1 MAAAQSGLHEIYQQF
16 KTIAYGIW
24 RKRWYMLGTT
34 WLVSLLGWAVVA
46 TMPYKYEA
54 TAQIFVDTETIL
66 PTIARD
72 MGINVDLMRKVEIV
86 RRTLVTRANLE
97 KIIRRSDYLDQLA
110 RSDKDLDSMVGDL
123 TRNIRIFSLDEGMF
137 RIQYE
142 IDDDRL
148 SDRQRAEVAKRVVAN
163 LLSFFLERNTED
175 GRQKSDS
182 AREFIDQKIAE
193 YAQALSDAET
203 SVAKFQQ
210 ENIEYLGS
218 QGSFI
223 SRLDG
228 AKADRRRT
236 SNLIAESQVTLQ
248 TLQSQIQNVPA
259 TVREA
264 RSSRAGGGSS
274 GSGDPL
280 EERIS
285 DLEKKLDQLKVLGLK
300 DRHPDVVNVT
310 RQIDALKL
318 ELKDKQ
324 EALAAELQGSAEA
337 GRNSTLT
344 TETPNR
350 LYEQLMLQIIQTTT
364 EIETLKQRE
373 SEQRKLVAEMEE
385 KAKRVPEIEAE
396 ESKLKRDYRSLRQQY
411 NEFVQQKQDLDLR
424 ADVEATDEALSL
436 RVVEEPITPQRPS
449 GPPRLLFF
457 ALAFVGGLMAG
468 LGVAVV
474 LSQLRPVVITVD
486 QLRAHFDMPILGN
499 VTKAMSEDENR
510 QRSVELLSFAGGTL
524 LLIVIFVSLLAFD
537 IFGGPAVG

>member
-1 MAAAQSGLHEIYQQF
+1 MASAQSGLHELFQQV

-24 RKRWYMLGTT
+24 RKRWYMLATT
-34 WLVSLLGWAVVA
+34 WLVSLMSWALIA

-86 RRTLVTRANLE
+86 RRTLVTRSNLE

-110 RSDKDLDSMVGDL
+110 RSDSEMDALVGDL
-123 TRNIRIFSLDEGMF
+123 TRDIRIISLDEGMF

-182 AREFIDQKIAE
+182 AREFLDQKIQE
-193 YAQALSDAET
+193 YAKRLSDAET
-203 SVAKFQQ
+203 AVAKFQQ
-210 ENIEYLGS
+210 DNIEYLGT
-218 QGSFI
+218 QGTFI
-223 SRLDG
+223 QRLDG
-228 AKADRRRT
+228 AKEQRRRT
-236 SNLIAESQVTLQ
+236 SNLIAEAQVTLQ
-248 TLQSQIQNVPA
+248 TLQNQIQNVPA
-259 TVREA
+259 TIREA
-264 RSSRAGGGSS
+264 RSSRGGSRS
-274 GSGDPL
+274 GEQDPL
-280 EERIS
+280 EERIA
-285 DLEKKLDQLKVLGLK
+285 DLEKKYDQLKVLGLK

-310 RQIDALKL
+310 RQIEALKA

-324 EALAAELQGSAEA
+324 DALAAELQGSADA

-350 LYEQLMLQIIQTTT
+350 LYEQLMLQIIETKTQL
-364 EIETLKQRE
+364 ETLKQRE
-373 SEQRKLVAEMEE
+373 SEQRKMVGEMEE

-396 ESKLKRDYRSLRQQY
+396 ENRLKRDYRATREQY

-424 ADVEATDEALSL
+424 TDVEATDEAMSL

-449 GPPRLLFF
+449 GPPRLFFF
-457 ALAFVGGLMAG
+457 AGAFVGALIVG
-468 LGVAVV
+468 LGVALI

-486 QLRAHFDMPILGN
+486 QLRAHFDMPVLGN
-499 VTKAMSEDENR
+499 VTKSMSEDENR
-510 QRSVELLSFAGGTL
+510 QRSFELLGFAGATL
-524 LLIVIFVSLLAFD
+524 LLFIIFVSLLALD
-537 IFGGPAVG
+537 VFGGPSVG

>member
-1 MAAAQSGLHEIYQQF
+1 MAAAESGLHELYQQL
-16 KTIAYGIW
+16 KTISYGIW

-34 WLVSLLGWAVVA
+34 WLVSVLGWALIA
-46 TMPYKYEA
+46 TMPYKYES

-86 RRTLVTRANLE
+86 RRTLVTRSNLE

-110 RSDKDLDSMVGDL
+110 RTDSDMDQLVGNL
-123 TRNIRIFSLDEGMF
+123 TRDIRIFSLDEGMF
-137 RIQYE
+137 RIHYE

-175 GRQKSDS
+175 GRQKSEN
-182 AREFIDQKIAE
+182 AREFLDQKIQE
-193 YAQALSDAET
+193 YAKRLSDAET
-203 SVAKFQQ
+203 TVAKFQQ
-210 ENIEYLGS
+210 DNIEYLGT

-223 SRLDG
+223 SRLDTS
-228 AKADRRRT
+228 KENRRKT

-248 TLQSQIQNVPA
+248 TLQNQIQNVPA
-259 TVREA
+259 TIREA
-264 RSSRAGGGSS
+264 RSSRS
-274 GSGDPL
+274 GSRGEDQDPL
-280 EERIS
+280 EERIA
-285 DLEKKLDQLKVLGLK
+285 DLEKKLDQLKVLGLR

-310 RQIDALKL
+310 RQIDALKG

-324 EALAAELQGSAEA
+324 DALAAELEGSADA

-350 LYEQLMLQIIQTTT
+350 LYEQLMLQIIETKTQL
-364 EIETLKQRE
+364 ETLKQRE
-373 SEQRKLVAEMEE
+373 SDQRKAVAEMEE

-396 ESKLKRDYRSLRQQY
+396 ENRLKRDYRALREQY

-424 ADVEATDEALSL
+424 TDVEATDEALSL

-457 ALAFVGGLMAG
+457 AGAFVGALIAG
-468 LGVAVV
+468 LGAALV

-486 QLRAHFDMPILGN
+486 QLKSHFDMPVLGN

-510 QRSVELLSFAGGTL
+510 QRSFELLGFAGATL
-524 LLIVIFVSLLAFD
+524 LLLVIFVSLLALD
-537 IFGGPAVG
+537 VFGAPSV

>member
-1 MAAAQSGLHEIYQQF
+1 MAVAQSGLHEVYQQV
-16 KTIAYGIW
+16 KAIAYGIW
-24 RKRWYMLGTT
+24 RKKWYMLGTT

-66 PTIARD
+66 PSIARD

-86 RRTLVTRANLE
+86 RRTLVTRSNLE

-110 RSDKDLDSMVGDL
+110 RSDKDLDALVADL
-123 TRNIRIFSLDEGMF
+123 GKSIRIFSLDKGMF

-182 AREFIDQKIAE
+182 AREFIDQKIQE
-193 YAQALSDAET
+193 YAKRLSDAET
-203 SVAKFQQ
+203 AVAKFQQ
-210 ENIEYLGS
+210 DNIEYTGAS
-218 QGSFI
+218 GSFVQ
-223 SRLDG
+223 RLET
-228 AKADRRRT
+228 AKTNRRKT
-236 SNLIAESQVTLQ
+236 SNLIAESQVTLD
-248 TLQSQIQNVPA
+248 TLEEQIKNVPP
-259 TVREA
+259 TIREA
-264 RSSRAGGGSS
+264 RSSRTGRMGGDQ
-274 GSGDPL
+274 DPL
-280 EERIS
+280 ESRIA

-318 ELKDKQ
+318 ELADKQ
-324 EALAAELQGSAEA
+324 EALAAELQGSADA
-337 GRNSTLT
+337 GRNSNLT

-350 LYEQLMLQIIQTTT
+350 LYEQLMLQIIQTRT
-364 EIETLKQRE
+364 ELETLKQRE
-373 SEQRKLVAEMEE
+373 SEQRKAVSEMEE

-396 ESKLKRDYRSLRQQY
+396 ESRLKRDYQALRQQY

-424 ADVEATDEALSL
+424 ADVEATDEAMSL

-457 ALAFVGGLMAG
+457 AGSFVGALIAG
-468 LGVAVV
+468 LGVALV
-474 LSQLRPVVITVD
+474 LSQLRPVVITVE

-499 VTKAMSEDENR
+499 VTKSMSEEENR
-510 QRSVELLSFAGGTL
+510 QRSLDLLMFGGGVL
-524 LLIVIFVSLLAFD
+524 LLLMVFVSLLVFD
-537 IFGGPAVG
+537 VFGAPTGG